1 LKKIYIPI
9 AIINII
15 LIIILINKAYIVTN
29 ISYKNITLLFIM
41 TLLVFEFI
49 SYIVSNYKNISI
61 LLLIL
66 LLMSIAYIFIY
77 KYSDLTT
84 FFSNLFNLG
93 LKINTLTTTSSK
105 VDFSLI
111 FPFYILIIP
120 LLTFFY
126 IILSKFNLG
135 IVIILFNTAI
145 LLLYYLLGFNKETM
159 YILPAYI
166 FLNFINL
173 NLFKINTIQIKKFQ
187 MKFIVIYYL
196 IICITFSSIIYLLVP
211 FTADKSTNW
220 LQYRFNDILHIN
232 KNIPSDFATI
242 GLNTSSTSFL
252 GSKLQI
258 NNIRLSLL
266 KGDVPKY
273 LKTKVY
279 YDYNY
284 NRWIENRSLPSI
296 KSKQSL
302 NVANLMPKGEFAER
316 NIKYNR
322 EKETKIKTISIET
335 LNDSFDDVMI
345 SPNYITKVASPK
357 TSNIY
362 MYNNENYLTGQSQHN
377 YTINYYDYSD
387 TETIENYSN
396 SPYKDDINT
405 LNSIVGKN
413 NINYEL
419 INDSLK
425 FTSSERVR
433 NLAKEITLGARD
445 NNDKLKLIQRYLLNN
460 YKYSLQ
466 PNAMNINSPDYVD
479 FFLFNEKKG
488 YCKSFAT
495 AAVMLCRAV
504 GIPSRYVEG
513 FKVRGEVDNMG
524 NYVIR
529 SYDAHAWVEVLTSAD
544 KGIWSIL
551 ETTPIPDFEN
561 SAANDIEVT
570 QEETNIQNTES
581 PQERNLQN
589 NAKQTEPNLE
599 NSNKEKQYNLNNKLH
614 NINLIKN
621 YNYILISGAIIII
634 LILIKLL
641 RRKFII
647 RRINNSESLIPLY
660 IFILKRLKTINV
672 TKLSYETDKEF
683 ALRIKDK
690 LDIESLVEAVYKET
704 YGDEKTILEKFS
716 LITSVEKTVK
726 DNSNILK
733 YYIFF

>member
-1 LKKIYIPI
+1 MKKIYIPI
-9 AIINII
+9 AIINVI
-15 LIIILINKAYIVTN
+15 LIIILINKSYSVIN
-29 ISYKNITLLFIM
+29 ISHKNIIILFIITLLA
-41 TLLVFEFI
+41 FEFI
-49 SYIVSNYKNISI
+49 AYIISNYKKISI

-66 LLMSIAYIFIY
+66 FLMYIVYIFIY

-84 FFSNLFNLG
+84 FFNSLFNLA
-93 LKINTLTTTSSK
+93 LKVNALTTTSSN

-126 IILSKFNLG
+126 IIISKLNLG

-145 LLLYYLLGFNKETM
+145 LLLYYLLGFTKEIM

-173 NLFKINTIQIKKFQ
+173 NLFKISTIQAKKFQ
-187 MKFIVIYYL
+187 LKLIIIYYL
-196 IICITFSSIIYLLVP
+196 IIYIIFSSIIYLLVP

-220 LQYRFNDILHIN
+220 LQYKFNNILHIN
-232 KNIPSDFATI
+232 KNISSDFATI
-242 GLNTSSTSFL
+242 GLNTSKTSFL
-252 GSKLQI
+252 GSKLQL
-258 NNIRLSLL
+258 NNIKLSLL
-266 KGDVPKY
+266 SGDVPKY

-284 NRWIENRSLPSI
+284 NRWMENRSLSSI
-296 KSKQSL
+296 KSKQVL
-302 NVANLMPKGEFAER
+302 NVPNLIPNNEFAER
-316 NIKYNR
+316 NIEYNR
-322 EKETKIKTISIET
+322 NKGTKIKTISIKT

-345 SPNYITKVASPK
+345 APSYITKVVSPK
-357 TSNIY
+357 SSNMY
-362 MYNNENYLTGQSQHN
+362 MYNNENYLTGQSQSN
-377 YTINYYDYSD
+377 YTISYYDYSD

-396 SPYKDDINT
+396 SSYKDDINN
-405 LNSIVGKN
+405 LNNIINKN
-413 NINYEL
+413 NMRYEIIN
-419 INDSLK
+419 NSLK

-433 NLAKEITLGARD
+433 NLAKEITSGAYD

-466 PNAMNINSPDYVD
+466 PNSMNINSPDYVD

-495 AAVMLCRAV
+495 AAVMLCRAA
-504 GIPSRYVEG
+504 GIPARYVEG
-513 FKVRGEVDNMG
+513 FKVRGEVDNRG

-561 SAANDIEVT
+561 SAANDVEVT
-570 QEETNIQNTES
+570 QKETNIQNTES

-621 YNYILISGAIIII
+621 YNYILISGPIIII

-647 RRINNSESLIPLY
+647 RRINNSKSLIPLY
-660 IFILKRLKTINV
+660 IFILKRLKTINI

-690 LDIESLVEAVYKET
+690 LDIELLVEAVYKET
-704 YGDEKTILEKFS
+704 YGNGKTILEKSS
-716 LITSVEKTVK
+716 LITSVEKVVK
-726 DNSNILK
+726 NNSNILK